1 MTKVYQPSQDK
12 TELIQ
17 LLFKKITDPNQDK
30 TLTESVYL
38 EKLVRELV
46 GLKKQKAKFEFNTES
61 MLFLPEIISQNG
73 IKSA

>member
-12 TELIQ
+12 NELTQ
-17 LLFKKITDPNQDK
+17 LLFKKITDPGQDK
-30 TLTESVYL
+30 SLIESVYL